1 MTVPLY
7 LASTSP
13 ARLALLRA
21 AGVEPVLISPG
32 VDEEAAVA
40 RAEEAAGRVLTAS
53 ETVSLLARAKAEAVL
68 DVTVDGRPL
77 DGLVLGGDSAFEFDG
92 EVHGKPHEPALA
104 LDRWR
109 RMAEVGRGTLW
120 SGHWLIDHR
129 GGSPRADASF
139 PSGGAGAVASADL
152 VFADDLEPEELAA
165 YVETGEPLEVAGAF
179 TIDGRASAFITHIE
193 GTPSAV
199 VGLSVPVLR
208 SLVRGFGV
216 SWPELWTTPT
226 SGAL

>member
-40 RAEEAAGRVLTAS
+40 SAEQAAGRSLTAS

-68 DVTVDGRPL
+68 DVTVDGSPL

-92 EVHGKPHEPALA
+92 QVHGKPHEPALA

-129 GGSPRADASF
+129 GGVPRADAAF
-139 PSGGAGAVASADL
+139 PSSGAGAVASADL
-152 VFADDLEPEELAA
+152 TFADDLDPAELAA

-216 SWPELWTTPT
+216 PWHELWTSPT
-226 SGAL
+226 AGAL

>member
-40 RAEEAAGRVLTAS
+40 RAEEATGRALTAS

-129 GGSPRADASF
+129 DGSPRADASF

-152 VFADDLEPEELAA
+152 VFADDLEPAELAA

-199 VGLSVPVLR
+199 VGLSVPELR
-208 SLVRGFGV
+208 RLVTATGV
-216 SWPELWTTPT
+216 AWHELWTTPGHA
-226 SGAL
+226 SS

>member
-40 RAEEAAGRVLTAS
+40 VAQEAAGRVLTAS

-68 DVTVDGRPL
+68 DVTVDGAPL

-109 RMAEVGRGTLW
+109 RMAEIGRGTLW

-129 GGSPRADASF
+129 GGAPRADTAF

-152 VFADDLEPEELAA
+152 TFADDLEPAELAA

-216 SWPELWTTPT
+216 SWHELWTTPT

>member
-32 VDEEAAVA
+32 VDEEAAVDL
-40 RAEEAAGRVLTAS
+40 EAGRLGRPLTAA
-53 ETVSLLARAKAEAVL
+53 ETVQHLARLKAEAVL

-109 RMAEVGRGTLW
+109 RMAEVGHGTLW
-120 SGHWLIDHR
+120 SGHWLVDHR
-129 GGSPRADASF
+129 GGAPRASDEH
-139 PSGGAGAVASADL
+139 PSGGAGRVASASL
-152 VFADDLEPEELAA
+152 TFADDLDPRELAA

-216 SWPELWTTPT
+216 PWHELWTSATA
-226 SGAL
+226 GAL

>member
-40 RAEEAAGRVLTAS
+40 RAEEAAGRALTAS
-53 ETVSLLARAKAEAVL
+53 ETVSLLARTKAEAVL

-152 VFADDLEPEELAA
+152 VFADDLEPAELAA

-216 SWPELWTTPT
+216 PWHELWTTPT
-226 SGAL
+226 AGAL

>member
-21 AGVEPVLISPG
+21 AGIEPVLISPG

-40 RAEEAAGRVLTAS
+40 RAEEAAGRLLTAS

-152 VFADDLEPEELAA
+152 VFADDLEPAELAA

-216 SWPELWTTPT
+216 SWHELWTTPT

>member
-1 MTVPLY
+1 
-7 LASTSP
+7 
-13 ARLALLRA
+13 
-21 AGVEPVLISPG
+21 
-32 VDEEAAVA
+32 
-40 RAEEAAGRVLTAS
+40 
-53 ETVSLLARAKAEAVL
+53 
-68 DVTVDGRPL
+68 VTVDGRPL

-152 VFADDLEPEELAA
+152 VFADDLEPAELAA

-216 SWPELWTTPT
+216 PWHELWTTPT

>member
-7 LASTSP
+7 WASTSP

-40 RAEEAAGRVLTAS
+40 RAEEAAGRALTAS

-152 VFADDLEPEELAA
+152 VFADDLEPAELAA

-216 SWPELWTTPT
+216 SWHELWTTPT

>member
-216 SWPELWTTPT
+216 SWHELWTTPT

>member
-40 RAEEAAGRVLTAS
+40 RAEEAAGRALTAS

-152 VFADDLEPEELAA
+152 VFADDLEPAELAA

-216 SWPELWTTPT
+216 SWHELWTTPT

>member
-21 AGVEPVLISPG
+21 AGIEPVLISPG

-40 RAEEAAGRVLTAS
+40 TETARLGRDLTAA
-53 ETVSLLARAKAEAVL
+53 ETVQHLARLKAEAVL
-68 DVTVDGRPL
+68 DTVVDGR
-77 DGLVLGGDSAFEFDG
+77 
-92 EVHGKPHEPALA
+92 KPHEPALA

-109 RMAEVGRGTLW
+109 RMAEIGHGTLW
-120 SGHWLIDHR
+120 SGHWLVDHR
-129 GGSPRADASF
+129 GGAPRVTADT
-139 PSGGAGAVASADL
+139 PSGGAGRVASASL
-152 VFADDLEPEELAA
+152 TFADDLDPHELSA

-216 SWPELWTTPT
+216 PWHELWTSPT
-226 SGAL
+226 AGSL